1 MGDGCWVLDFGK
13 LTYVALCVLCLFVV
27 REMHNLTAASKEE
40 KFFLTTKEHRSQ
52 RSTWIILPT
61 LSNKK
66 KLSKI
71 EQPFKRMMVKY

>member
-52 RSTWIILPT
+52 RST
-61 LSNKK
+61 
-66 KLSKI
+66 
-71 EQPFKRMMVKY
+71 